1 MARKKTGKR
10 HILVMFRHF
19 WNRIWRV
26 SLLLGLLLG
35 VLWWQA
41 GSGKLPIIQT
51 AQSLWVLAGA
61 IVLIALGMAAFI
73 ARYQNYVQPHR
84 SYIRLVTPLLRLNI
98 SYQRVKSV
106 RSADLGK
113 LFPPRQ
119 QTWGQR
125 QFLDSFYGMTAVII
139 DLKGYPLSLSLLK
152 LFLPRY
158 VFTPNYGGFVFLVED
173 WMSLSSGLDSWIGSW
188 QERKQQKRRQPG
200 LLGY

>member
-1 MARKKTGKR
+1 MVRKKTGKR
-10 HILVMFRHF
+10 HPLVMYRHF

-35 VLWWQA
+35 VLWWQS
-41 GSGKLPIIQT
+41 GSSNLPIIQT
-51 AQSLWVLAGA
+51 ARSLWILAGA
-61 IVLIALGMAAFI
+61 IVLIVIGIAAFI

-98 SYQRVKSV
+98 SYQRVNSV

-125 QFLDSFYGMTAVII
+125 QFLDSFYGMTAVTLE
-139 DLKGYPLSLSLLK
+139 LKGYPLSLPLLK

-158 VFTPNYGGFVFLVED
+158 LFTPEFNGFVFLVKD
-173 WMSLSSGLDSWIGSW
+173 WMFLSAELDSWIGSW
-188 QERKQQKRRQPG
+188 KERKQQKTRQPG
-200 LLGY
+200 LMGY